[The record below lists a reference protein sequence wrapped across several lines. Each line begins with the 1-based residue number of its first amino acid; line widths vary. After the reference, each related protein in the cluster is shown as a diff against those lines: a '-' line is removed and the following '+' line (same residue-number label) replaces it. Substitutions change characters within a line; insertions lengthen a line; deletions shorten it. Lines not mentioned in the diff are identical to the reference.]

1 MSKYGV
7 FPGRYFH
14 VFRLNTGKYGPEKN
28 SLFEHF
34 SRSELLQN
42 FERVFYDFVDPRSF
56 RNKGVAIDIL
66 YSLNLLVF
74 EKVVLTV
81 TILAVV
87 ITSKGEGVTAIEAI
101 ISGYG
106 ITV

>member
-1 MSKYGV
+1 M
-7 FPGRYFH
+7 
-14 VFRLNTGKYGPEKN
+14 
-28 SLFEHF
+28 
-34 SRSELLQN
+34 
-42 FERVFYDFVDPRSF
+42 
-56 RNKGVAIDIL
+56 
-66 YSLNLLVF
+66 F

-106 ITV
+106 TTV